1 MSSHDDVARVQQ
13 EQRDREQWEGER
25 AEAVRQAEAQR
36 LVTRRLEQEQ
46 NETR

>member
-1 MSSHDDVARVQQ
+1 MSSYDDVARAQQ
-13 EQRDREQWEGER
+13 EQRDREQWERER